1 MAHSKEQ
8 NKYSGTDSKET
19 QAPDLLDKDL
29 ENCLNMLS
37 KVKKEHRELKE
48 SGKQYINKVGNI
60 NKLIEI
66 TLKRAK

>member
-48 SGKQYINKVGNI
+48 SGKQ
-60 NKLIEI
+60 
-66 TLKRAK
+66 

>member
-37 KVKKEHRELKE
+37 KVKKRTQRTKGIRKTIYKQ
-48 SGKQYINKVGNI
+48 SGEYQQTDRNYFKKS
-60 NKLIEI
+60 
-66 TLKRAK
+66 